1 MFRNYF
7 KTAWRNLVKNKL
19 NALINVTGLSV
30 AFICCILLS
39 LTVYNEFSYD
49 NFHKNLS
56 NLYELYDVNH
66 KSTGDEKSTTMSY
79 PAGPAVKSDV
89 PGVVATTGIR
99 FGGSGIMYNGKEV
112 DKGTALV
119 DNDFFSM
126 FSFPIVAGNA
136 ASPLNSLGDLVIN
149 QSTAKAV
156 FGNENPIGKQ
166 VKVKIA
172 GKWMDLVVSA
182 VIADAPDN
190 SSLRYDMLARMEII
204 PDYAPNKNNWHN
216 QNHPVYVQ
224 LNPNTTVK
232 KAELGLREMVKQN
245 HLVDESDL
253 AKQGYIKDANG
264 EMFSYKLAP
273 LSSLHFDQEL
283 GSRNS
288 VSKTYLYILIL
299 IAIVVLAIACF
310 NFINLNVARAFTRAR
325 EVGVRKTIG
334 AGKKQIF
341 MQLWLESFILC
352 TIALLIA
359 MFAASTL
366 LTPFNA
372 LFTEKLKLV
381 TLMNPLVITCVLAG
395 MVLVSFMAGG
405 YPAWLVSGFKT
416 VEVLK
421 GKVSVNRSVYLRNGL
436 ITFQFVMASMLICGT
451 FIIYKQFQ
459 HLRNA
464 PMGFE
469 QDGVISIPVRR
480 SENSTTYIRQLRAR
494 LATNPEVV
502 SVSGSSANVGI
513 GEDHSQS
520 HSAMGF
526 DYKDKH
532 ISTSLLTVDY
542 DYLKTMGIKLLAGRD
557 FSPAFPSDTS
567 RASDGNIV
575 VTESMAKQFG
585 VANPLGL
592 TMTDTTGP
600 NWTIVGIIPDFHIM
614 SMNEKISPVTLMMNK
629 NNSLGYLL
637 VKVKTNNPLRTMEA
651 IKAAYKAIEPDNSVV
666 PSYVTDNTERWYE
679 KEQRLSTIFFS
690 SAAIAVLLSCLG
702 LFAMVSL
709 VMQQRRKEIGVRK
722 VLGASISQ
730 ITALLSKDFLLLVV
744 VAFIIATPVAWY
756 FLNQW
761 LDNFVYRVTIVW
773 WIFPVAGIV
782 VLLIA
787 LITISFQTIKAS
799 LANPV
804 KSLRTE

>member
-1 MFRNYF
+1 
-7 KTAWRNLVKNKL
+7 
-19 NALINVTGLSV
+19 
-30 AFICCILLS
+30 
-39 LTVYNEFSYD
+39 
-49 NFHKNLS
+49 
-56 NLYELYDVNH
+56 NLYELYDVSH
-66 KSTGDEKSTTMSY
+66 KASGDEKSTTMSY
-79 PAGPAVKSDV
+79 PAAPSVKSEV

-99 FGGSGIMYNGKEV
+99 YGGNGIMYNGKEV
-112 DKGTALV
+112 DKATTLV
-119 DNDFFSM
+119 DNDFFKM
-126 FSFPIVAGNA
+126 FSFPVVAGNA
-136 ASPLNSLGDLVIN
+136 ASPLSSQANLVVN

-156 FGNENPIGKQ
+156 FGNENPVGKQ

-172 GKWMDLVVSA
+172 GMWTELVVSA
-182 VIADAPDN
+182 VITDAPDN
-190 SSLRYDMLARMEII
+190 SSLRYDMFARMEII
-204 PDYAPNKNNWHN
+204 PDFAANKNNWNN
-216 QNHPVYVQ
+216 QNHPVFVQ
-224 LNPNTTVK
+224 LNPNTTQEQ
-232 KAELGLREMVKQN
+232 AEKGLREMVKKY
-245 HLVDESDL
+245 HLADESDL

-264 EMFSYKLAP
+264 EMFVYKLAP
-273 LSSLHFDQEL
+273 VSSLHFNQEL

-288 VSKTYLYILIL
+288 VSKPYLYTLIL
-299 IAIVVLAIACF
+299 IAVIVLVIACF

-341 MQLWLESFILC
+341 IQLWLESFILC
-352 TIALLIA
+352 AAALIVA
-359 MFAASTL
+359 MFAASSL

-372 LFTEKLKLV
+372 LFTEKLKLA
-381 TLMNPLVITCVLAG
+381 TLIHPVVITSVLAG
-395 MVLVSFMAGG
+395 MILVSFLAGG
-405 YPAWLVSGFKT
+405 YPAWLVSRFKT

-436 ITFQFVMASMLICGT
+436 ITFQFIMASLLICGT

-464 PMGFE
+464 PLGFE
-469 QDGVISIPVRR
+469 QQGVISIPIKRG
-480 SENSTTYIRQLRAR
+480 ENSTTYIRQLRAR
-494 LATNPEVV
+494 LASNPEVV
-502 SVSGSSANVGI
+502 SVSGSSANIGI

-567 RASDGNIV
+567 AATDGNIV

-600 NWTIVGIIPDFHIM
+600 NWTIVGIIPDFHIL
-614 SMNEKISPVTLMMNK
+614 SMNEKITPVTLMMNK
-629 NNSLGYLL
+629 KNSLGYLL
-637 VKVKTNNPLRTMEA
+637 VKVKTNNPVRTMET
-651 IKAAYKAIEPDNSVV
+651 IKTAYKAIEPDNIIA
-666 PSYVTDNTERWYE
+666 PSYITDNTQRWYE
-679 KEQRLSTIFFS
+679 KEQRLSTIFFA

-730 ITALLSKDFLLLVV
+730 ITTLLSRDFLVLVL

-756 FLNQW
+756 FLNKW
-761 LDNFVYRVTIVW
+761 LDNFEYRTNINW
-773 WIFPVAGIV
+773 WIFPSAGVA